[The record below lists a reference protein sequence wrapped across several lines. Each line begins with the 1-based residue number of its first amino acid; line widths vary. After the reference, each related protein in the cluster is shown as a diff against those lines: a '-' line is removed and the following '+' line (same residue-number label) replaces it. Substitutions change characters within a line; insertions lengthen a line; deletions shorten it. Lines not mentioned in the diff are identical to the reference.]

1 LNILN
6 AIILGIIQGLS
17 EFIPISS
24 TAHLTIA
31 GKFFGL
37 INAEHPEEWTAFIAV
52 LQLGTVAAILLF
64 FRIKIWTI
72 LRSFCREVLLERRG
86 FSSASHDTKLG
97 WFVIIGTLP
106 VVTIG
111 IALKKIIESSLTKN
125 LWLIAINLIVFA
137 LILAMAERFSK
148 HIRSMEKISLRDAIA
163 IGSAQVFA
171 LFPGASRSGVTM
183 SAGLFSGLTRETAA
197 EFSFLLSIP
206 AIVGSGLLEL
216 RASLQQTHSFG
227 GIETLMGIVTASI
240 VGYASI
246 WFLLQYLKTH
256 SNVLFIWYRIA
267 LGIIICGLLFS
278 SIIPA

>member
-1 LNILN
+1 MNILH

-31 GKFFGL
+31 GKLFGL
-37 INAEHPEEWTAFIAV
+37 ISAEHPEEWTAFIAV
-52 LQLGTVAAILLF
+52 LQLGTIAAVLVF
-64 FRIKIWTI
+64 FRKRIISI
-72 LRSFCREVLLERRG
+72 CFSFFKDVFIERKSY
-86 FSSASHDTKLG
+86 SSVAHDTKLG

-111 IALKKIIESSLTKN
+111 IALKKIIEGSITKN
-125 LWLIAINLIVFA
+125 LWMIAINLFVFA
-137 LILAMAERFSK
+137 IILAVAEKFST
-148 HIRSMEKISLRDAIA
+148 HTRPMEKISLRDAIA
-163 IGSAQVFA
+163 IGCAQVFA

-206 AIVGSGLLEL
+206 AIVGSGILEL
-216 RASLQQTHSFG
+216 RESLQQQHSFG
-227 GIETLMGIVTASI
+227 GVETFIGTLTAGI

-246 WFLLQYLKTH
+246 WFLLHYLKTH
-256 SNVLFIWYRIA
+256 TNALFIAYRIA
-267 LGIIICGLLFS
+267 LGIIICGLLLF